1 MSYNYTRE
9 YQKWKSWKDKEQ
21 QLLYELGVDETIIK
35 QLYEYDYQMFL
46 SERRIKRKQTIAL
59 DSFFLKMPYHDK
71 FEIRTIDDLL
81 DTIENESLFVYLS
94 KSDPKTLIILLLK
107 VLGYLI
113 VEISKIMGINE
124 ASIYGRIHRLK
135 KKLKKF
141 YK

>member
-46 SERRIKRKQTIAL
+46 SERRIKRKQTVTL

-71 FEIRTIDDLL
+71 SEIRTIDDLL
-81 DTIENESLFVYLS
+81 DTIENESLFAYLS
-94 KSDPKTLIILLLK
+94 KSDPKTLMILLLK
-107 VLGYLI
+107 ILGYSI
-113 VEISKIMGINE
+113 AEISKIMGINE
-124 ASIYGRIHRLK
+124 AAIYSRIHRLK

>member
-46 SERRIKRKQTIAL
+46 SERRIRRKQTVTL

-71 FEIRTIDDLL
+71 SEIRTIDDLL
-81 DTIENESLFVYLS
+81 DTIENESLFAYLS
-94 KSDPKTLIILLLK
+94 KSDPKTLMILLLK
-107 VLGYLI
+107 ILGYSI
-113 VEISKIMGINE
+113 AEISKIMGINE
-124 ASIYGRIHRLK
+124 AAIYSRIHRLK